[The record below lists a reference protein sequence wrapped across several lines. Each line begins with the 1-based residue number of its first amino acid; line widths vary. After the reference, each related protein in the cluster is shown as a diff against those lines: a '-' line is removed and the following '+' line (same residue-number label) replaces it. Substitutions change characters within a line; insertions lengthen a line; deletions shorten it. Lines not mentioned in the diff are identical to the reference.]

1 MTITRREF
9 LRRSALVGAAVTA
22 PHPLLRAML
31 GAGVAWAA
39 PPDAILVLVQLEG
52 GNDGLNTVIP
62 SAAGVQRTT
71 YDTKRPNLGVP
82 LANLAGTGIGSSGGT
97 ALALHPTMGGL
108 KTLFDAGK
116 VAVVN
121 GVGYP
126 NQNLSHFRSEDI
138 WFGALDPTEVPAEPF
153 ATGWFGRYLDA
164 AGFGPSNIVAVDV
177 NETMNPIFVSTDSNV
192 LAVRRI
198 ADFVIPDDPLYPD
211 YAAKKAALQA
221 AYAVEADPLETSG
234 VQLSI
239 GTSGDAML
247 GKIDVYANVSTTW
260 SSNLNGIGGSLGNSL
275 KQVSSILRY
284 DALGMG
290 PATGARFFHVRL
302 GGFDTHT
309 QQQADLLT
317 GTQPVRLQR
326 VSDSLKAFYDDMVAL
341 GIANKVLVM
350 TFSEFGRRVAENGS
364 GSTAGTDHG
373 AASPLFVVGDPVNGG
388 LYGTFP
394 NLTDLDGGN
403 TKWNVDFRQVYATII
418 DKWLLGAAGAH
429 APILNGSFTTL
440 GFLT

>member
-1 MTITRREF
+1 MAITRREF
-9 LRRSALVGAAVTA
+9 IRRSALVGAAVTA
-22 PHPLLRAML
+22 PHPLLRAMM

-39 PPDAILVLVQLEG
+39 PSDAILVLVQLEG

-62 SAAGVQRTT
+62 SAAGLQRTT

-82 LANLAGTGIGSSGGT
+82 LGNLGATGIGSSGGT
-97 ALALHPTMGGL
+97 ALALHPTMTGL

-138 WFGALDPTEVPAEPF
+138 WFGALDPTAAPAENF
-153 ATGWFGRYLDA
+153 TTGWFGRYLDA
-164 AGFGPSNIVAVDV
+164 AGFGPSTIVAVDV
-177 NETMNPIFVSTDSNV
+177 NETLNPIFVQPGTNT

-198 ADFVIPDDPLYPD
+198 ADFELPDDPLYPD

-221 AYAVEADPLETSG
+221 AYAVEADPLATDG
-234 VQLSI
+234 VQLQI

-247 GKIDVYANVSTTW
+247 SKIDVYATVSTNWT
-260 SSNLNGIGGSLGNSL
+260 SNLNGLGGSLGTSL
-275 KQVSSILRY
+275 KQVASILRH
-284 DALGMG
+284 DVLNPGNS
-290 PATGARFFHVRL
+290 TGARFFHVRL

-309 QQQADLLT
+309 QQQANLTT

-326 VSDSLKAFYDDMVAL
+326 VADSLKAFYDDMTAL
-341 GIANKVLVM
+341 GIGNKVLMM

-373 AASPLFVVGDPVNGG
+373 AASPLFVVGDAVNGG

-394 NLTDLDGGN
+394 DLTDLDGGN

-418 DKWLLGAAGAH
+418 DKWLIGSAGAH
-429 APILNGSFTTL
+429 APILNDSFTTL

>member
-1 MTITRREF
+1 MAITRREF
-9 LRRSALVGAAVTA
+9 MRRSALVGAAVTA

-31 GAGVAWAA
+31 GAGVAHAA

-62 SAAGVQRTT
+62 SAAGLQRTT
-71 YDTKRPNLGVP
+71 YDTKRPTLGVP
-82 LANLAGTGIGSSGGT
+82 LANLGATGIGSSGGT
-97 ALALHPTMGGL
+97 ALALHPTMTAL

-138 WFGALDPTEVPAEPF
+138 WFGALDPTATPAEAF
-153 ATGWFGRYLDA
+153 ATGWFGRHLDA
-164 AGFGPSNIVAVDV
+164 AGFGPSTIVTVDV
-177 NETMNPIFVSTDSNV
+177 NETLNPIFIHENANV

-198 ADFVIPDDPLYPD
+198 ADFELPDDPLYPD

-221 AYAVEADPLETSG
+221 AYAVEADPIETAG
-234 VQLSI
+234 TQLSI

-247 GKIDVYANVSTTW
+247 GKIDVYANVSTSW
-260 SSNLNGIGGSLGNSL
+260 GSNLNGLGGSLGTSL
-275 KQVSSILRY
+275 KQVASILRY
-284 DALGMG
+284 DVLGG
-290 PATGARFFHVRL
+290 FPQTGARFFHVRL

-309 QQQADLLT
+309 QQQANLT
-317 GTQPVRLQR
+317 TGAQPIRLQR
-326 VSDSLKAFYDDMVAL
+326 VSDSLRAFYDDMVAL
-341 GIANKVLVM
+341 GIAHKVVMM
-350 TFSEFGRRVAENGS
+350 TFSEFGRRVGENGS

-394 NLTDLDGGN
+394 DLTDLDGGN
-403 TKWNVDFRQVYATII
+403 TKWNVDFRQVYASII
-418 DKWLLGAAGAH
+418 DKWLLGPGAH
-429 APILNGSFTTL
+429 VPILNGTFGTL